1 MLCRAMGARVRE
13 LEAENARLRA
23 ENAALRRSLAA
34 AEKRIAELT
43 AAVEKLKAALEE
55 AQRSAKRQAA
65 PFRKAEGPQP
75 DPKKPG
81 RKSGRRHGRHA
92 HRSPPPRIDER
103 YDVPLPAAC
112 PHCGGRHLT
121 ETGQEPQYQAEIP
134 RTPIYRQFD
143 IHLGRCQ
150 DCGRRVQGRHALQ
163 TSDALGAAASQLGPD
178 AHAALVLL
186 NKQLGLSHGK
196 CAQAFEALFGLPIA
210 RASSVRSVLRSAR
223 LAAPAHEQLRQ
234 DVRGSPWVVPDETG
248 WRVAGSSAWLHD
260 FVGQTATCYEIGDR
274 SGDAAEGLLGSD
286 WSGTLIRDGW
296 SVYNRFQSASH
307 QLCLA
312 HLKRRCQRLLETAV
326 GAAAR
331 LPRRILELIDVA
343 FALRRAWRGHRLSRD
358 ELAEAGLVLGEELD
372 RLVDGR
378 FRHAPN
384 RRLAAHVR
392 EHSLHW
398 FWFLI
403 DPTIDA
409 TNYRAEQAIRP
420 AVVNRKVW
428 GGNRTW
434 PGAQAQAVLLSVLR
448 TLGQRGQQA
457 LAWFSHLRRSPAPL
471 LLPAPGR

>member
-1 MLCRAMGARVRE
+1 
-13 LEAENARLRA
+13 
-23 ENAALRRSLAA
+23 LRRSLAA

-55 AQRSAKRQAA
+55 AQRSAKHQAA

-112 PHCGGRHLT
+112 PHCGRRHLT
-121 ETGQEPQYQAEIP
+121 ETGQEPQ
-134 RTPIYRQFD
+134 
-143 IHLGRCQ
+143 C
-150 DCGRRVQGRHALQ
+150 
-163 TSDALGAAASQLGPD
+163 
-178 AHAALVLL
+178 
-186 NKQLGLSHGK
+186 
-196 CAQAFEALFGLPIA
+196 
-210 RASSVRSVLRSAR
+210 
-223 LAAPAHEQLRQ
+223 
-234 DVRGSPWVVPDETG
+234 

-260 FVGQTATCYEIGDR
+260 FVGATATCYEIGDR
-274 SGDAAEGLLGSD
+274 SGDAAQGLLGSE

-312 HLKRRCQRLLETAV
+312 HLKRRCERLLETAV

-331 LPRRILELIDVA
+331 LRRRILELIDVA

-358 ELAEAGLVLGEELD
+358 ALAEAGLVLGEELD
-372 RLVDGR
+372 RLADGR

-392 EHSLHW
+392 AHALHW

-434 PGAQAQAVLLSVLR
+434 PGARAQAVLLSVLR
-448 TLGQRGQQA
+448 TLGQRGHQA

-471 LLPAPGR
+471 PLPAPGR